1 MPNIPEE
8 RELNQVES
16 GLAETLTTEE
26 EVQRLREE
34 LAKKEEALEAMREKE
49 EPREIVKEEKAE
61 KGREEAEKE
70 KIRLAPEK
78 PTKTPPPKPTAP
90 PPQIK
95 DEGLAE
101 DLKYVMSLDKPK
113 QVKTLVYLSL
123 KRGVNYAANIAKQ
136 MKDPYILDEFHDTLV
151 NNLYDIL
158 KKRKKI

>member
-8 RELNQVES
+8 RELSQGEMPS
-16 GLAETLTTEE
+16 TDTLTTEE

-34 LAKKEEALEAMREKE
+34 LTKKEEALRVQSEKE
-49 EPREIVKEEKAE
+49 APRELVKESMVEKGEEKAE
-61 KGREEAEKE
+61 KE
-70 KIRLAPEK
+70 KIKLAKEQPSK
-78 PTKTPPPKPTAP
+78 APPPKPVAP

-95 DEGLAE
+95 DADLAE

-113 QVKTLVYLSL
+113 QVKTLVYISL
-123 KRGVNYAANIAKQ
+123 KKGVNHAANLAKQ

-151 NNLYDIL
+151 NQLYDIL